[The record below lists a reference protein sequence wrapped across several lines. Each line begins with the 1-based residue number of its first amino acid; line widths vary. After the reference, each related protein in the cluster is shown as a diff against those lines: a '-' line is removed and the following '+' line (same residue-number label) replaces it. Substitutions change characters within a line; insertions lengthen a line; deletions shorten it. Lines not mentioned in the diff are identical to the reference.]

1 MWDSF
6 KSIITDR
13 KSKSTGIEN
22 NLFEETE
29 KLLTKYAYKVIYV
42 PHEVIEDHNA
52 TYNVIYDNK
61 MITTNA
67 AKQLSIP
74 LNEIWISEMWKP
86 TKSTYFSTS

>member
-1 MWDSF
+1 M
-6 KSIITDR
+6 
-13 KSKSTGIEN
+13 
-22 NLFEETE
+22 FEETE

-61 MITTNA
+61 MITTKA